1 MLKAIEVKNG
11 IYWVGAV
18 DWSMRSF
25 HGYSTRRGSSYN
37 AYLILDEKITLIDT
51 VKAPFVA
58 ELLERISSVVDPKK
72 IDYIVSNHVE
82 PDHSGSL
89 PIMANAARM
98 RKSSPARRTGSRD

>member
-1 MLKAIEVKNG
+1 MLIAIEMKKD

-25 HGYSTRRGSSYN
+25 HGYSTRRGSTYN
-37 AYLILDEKITLIDT
+37 AYLILDDKITLIDT
-51 VKAPFVA
+51 VKAPFAA
-58 ELLERISSVVDPKK
+58 ELLERVASIVDPAK

-89 PIMANAARM
+89 PFMA
-98 RKSSPARRTGSRD
+98 SCTLT